1 VSAPATYGCLTLLT
15 DYGWDGTLVGVLHA
29 VAFGLAPQL
38 RVIDLD
44 HSVPAHDV
52 RCGALRLERALRH
65 VPGGVHVAIVDPGV
79 GSDRR
84 PVAIETPG
92 RVFVGP
98 DNGLLVWAAERWGP
112 FIRVTVLEEETFF
125 LSGRADTF
133 DGRDVFVP
141 VAAHIALGLPLA
153 RLGPE
158 VDPSTLVSL
167 APPVARVDPDGSLAL
182 EVVDVD
188 RFGNLQLASGRSAA
202 STIGLGA
209 GDAVLVA
216 APSCEAPA
224 TFGRTFSDV
233 AEGELVLLID
243 SDELLALSVNG
254 GRACDALGLRA
265 CDLVSLRRAE

>member
-1 VSAPATYGCLTLLT
+1 VSAPAAYGCLTLLT
-15 DYGWDGTLVGVLHA
+15 DYGWDGPIVGVLHA

-44 HSVPAHDV
+44 HSVPVQDV
-52 RCGALRLERALRH
+52 RCGALRLEQALRH
-65 VPGGVHVAIVDPGV
+65 VPGGVHVAVVDPGV
-79 GSDRR
+79 GSARR

-98 DNGLLVWAAERWGP
+98 DNGLLVWAAQRWGP

-125 LSGRADTF
+125 LSGRSNTF

-158 VDPSTLVSL
+158 VDPSSLVSL
-167 APPVARVDPDGSLAL
+167 APPVARVEPDGSLVL
-182 EVVDVD
+182 EVVDID
-188 RFGNLQLASGRSAA
+188 HFGNLQLASGRSAVSA
-202 STIGLGA
+202 IGLET
-209 GDAVLVA
+209 GDPVLVG
-216 APSCEAPA
+216 APSSEVEA

-254 GRACDALGLRA
+254 GRASVVLGLGA
-265 CDLVSLRRAE
+265 GDLVSLRRAG